1 MKSTLAGRTI
11 CIIGGN
17 GFVGTALAHQA
28 VNLGAKVFAV
38 SRSGTPSSKSDW
50 ANRVQWVKGDSLN
63 PDSFKDV
70 LEESESV
77 VHTVGVLLDSTITQ
91 FKKPGDDGSYE
102 QMNRDTAISIGK
114 TLNDMNKNKK
124 MIYLS
129 ASKNPPFITRYL
141 STKREAENYLLNL
154 PHLRTTILR
163 PGFISSDEAP
173 GKKILSYPVGVYAHL
188 TQFLSRVAGPNSSA
202 GDFIKKIEADT
213 TVDVRAVA
221 LSALIASFDPKFDGK
236 ILYNEDMETLKGRF
250 LERGYEFPSKSE

>member
-1 MKSTLAGRTI
+1 MKTSLAGRTL

-17 GFVGTALAHQA
+17 GFVGTAIAHQA

-38 SRSGTPSSKSDW
+38 SRSGTPSSKSEW
-50 ANRVQWVKGDSLN
+50 ANRVKWVKGDSMN
-63 PDSFKDV
+63 PETFKDV

-77 VHTVGVLLDSTITQ
+77 VHTIGVLLDSTITQ
-91 FKKPGDDGSYE
+91 FKKPGDEGSYE
-102 QMNRDTAISIGK
+102 QMNRDTAIAIGQ

-129 ASKNPPFITRYL
+129 ASKNPPFIKRYL
-141 STKREAENYLLNL
+141 STKIEAENYIQRL

-163 PGFISSDEAP
+163 PGFISSEEVP
-173 GKKILSYPVGVYAHL
+173 VKKLLSYPVGVYAHL
-188 TQFLSRVAGPNSSA
+188 SHFLAKAAGNSGL
-202 GDFIKKIEADT
+202 GDFIRSVEVDT

-221 LSALIASFDPKFDGK
+221 LSALIASFDPRFDGK

-250 LERGYEFPSKSE
+250 LERGYDFPSSSSA